1 MNTPTRAFPDAESFA
16 RALCAFVNDDLP
28 QLHSRL
34 ARSPGVGLDTP
45 LFATGILDSLAVL
58 HVVAWVEDAIGR
70 PLSIEEV
77 VMHRFRDAR
86 TVAASFWS
94 PARATA
100 DCAVPTVSSHV
111 A

>member
-1 MNTPTRAFPDAESFA
+1 MNTLTRTFPDQAAFA
-16 RALCAFVNDDLP
+16 TALCVFVNNELP
-28 QLHSRL
+28 RLHARL
-34 ARSPGVGLDTP
+34 ARSPGVDPDTP

-86 TVAASFWS
+86 TIASSFCPPASTPAAH
-94 PARATA
+94 PKA
-100 DCAVPTVSSHV
+100 PSHV
-111 A
+111 S